1 MYFLHAINSDRQT
14 RLLNVLGQ
22 IAMIV
27 GDKKNIYRLQKLV
40 VMFTVYKTGG
50 YVYRPKNLVAIFTVF

>member
-1 MYFLHAINSDRQT
+1 MYFLHAINIDRQT

-27 GDKKNIYRLQKLV
+27 GDKKIAFNRQCGLIGR
-40 VMFTVYKTGG
+40 
-50 YVYRPKNLVAIFTVF
+50 I